1 MFAAFPRF
9 ADFRRFTHPAAFIVL
24 TFAAVFFVPPFSAQ
38 AAESAPSSPQTEQA
52 DADEPTPPQE
62 APPRRRVVLKA
73 PLATLRKSAD
83 ASPTPNAA
91 PFSAPELNATA
102 APLDDARPAP
112 PNATDATDAVPT
124 SPDATDAAFQTLL
137 GREIADYR
145 LQNGAGRYVFE
156 EELGELLILE
166 NAWLETVE
174 DAPEPELDA
183 LRSDLAERLRAEFGP
198 GFETV
203 ATKRYLFVHNVSDAY
218 VDWCARLFE
227 KVADAFDKYA
237 VKSKLPTT
245 ERVEPMVVVIFA
257 TQRQFFEYAARET
270 PSPDKLAAYYN
281 MQTNRVALYDLS
293 GAESN
298 RAAADDAEPERR
310 RRAFQETKEFL
321 SRPNAA
327 FNVATI
333 VHEAS
338 HQVAF
343 NRGLFLRTGPFPFWA
358 VEGLALTF
366 ETPNGRASQGGWNFT
381 GSFPK
386 NERLLER
393 FRQYAATTRQRDPLR
408 SLVTAQ
414 NIGDARADVEGFYSA
429 SWALFYY
436 LYKRRPNELAAYLRE
451 TAAKPA
457 FVAYPAADRIAD
469 FEKHFGDDW
478 EKLTENLLRFV
489 RRL

>member
-1 MFAAFPRF
+1 MFAASSRFAVFPRF
-9 ADFRRFTHPAAFIVL
+9 TQTAAFVVL
-24 TFAAVFFVPPFSAQ
+24 TLGAAACFLPLSAQ
-38 AAESAPSSPQTEQA
+38 AAENTPSSTQA
-52 DADEPTPPQE
+52 LEKTDDAVAPTKEP
-62 APPRRRVVLKA
+62 APRRRVVLKTPPSTFRA
-73 PLATLRKSAD
+73 NPQTPSAV
-83 ASPTPNAA
+83 
-91 PFSAPELNATA
+91 PFAAPELNATA
-102 APLDDARPAP
+102 APFDDVRPSV
-112 PNATDATDAVPT
+112 PNAA
-124 SPDATDAAFQTLL
+124 DAASRTLF

-145 LQNGAGRYVFE
+145 LQSGAGRYVFE

-166 NAWLETVE
+166 SDRLESVE
-174 DAPEPELDA
+174 EAPEPELDA
-183 LRSDLAERLRAEFGP
+183 LRSELSRRLRAEFGP

-203 ATKRYLFVHNVSDAY
+203 STERYLFVHNVSDGYAE
-218 VDWCARLFE
+218 WCARLFE
-227 KVADAFDKYA
+227 KVADAFDKFA
-237 VKSKLPTT
+237 AKSKLPTT
-245 ERVEPMVVVIFA
+245 ERVEPMIVVIFA
-257 TQRQFFEYAARET
+257 TQRQFFEYAAKET

-293 GAESN
+293 GGESS
-298 RAAADDAEPERR
+298 RDDAEPERR
-310 RRAFQETKEFL
+310 RRTFQETKEFL

-343 NRGLFLRTGPFPFWA
+343 NRGVFLRTGPFPFWA

-386 NERLLER
+386 NERQLER

-408 SLVTAQ
+408 SLVAAQ
-414 NIGDARADVEGFYSA
+414 NVGDARDDVEGFYAA

-457 FVAYPAADRIAD
+457 FVAYPAEDRIAD

-489 RRL
+489 RRQ

>member
-9 ADFRRFTHPAAFIVL
+9 ADVRRFTQTAAFAAL
-24 TFAAVFFVPPFSAQ
+24 TLAAVFFVPPLSAQ
-38 AAESAPSSPQTEQA
+38 GAEKTPSSPKALEETD
-52 DADEPTPPQE
+52 DAVPPKEPG
-62 APPRRRVVLKA
+62 PRRRVVLKA
-73 PLATLRKSAD
+73 PLATLRAKSQ
-83 ASPTPNAA
+83 TPNAP

-102 APLDDARPAP
+102 APSDDS
-112 PNATDATDAVPT
+112 DATDAVSAPA
-124 SPDATDAAFQTLL
+124 DATGVASRTLL

-145 LQNGAGRYVFE
+145 LQNGAGQYVLE
-156 EELGELLILE
+156 EELGELLVLE
-166 NAWLETVE
+166 NGWLESVE

-198 GFETV
+198 GFETL
-203 ATKRYLFVHNVSDAY
+203 ATERYLFVHNVSDAY
-218 VDWCARLFE
+218 ADWCARLFE
-227 KVADAFDKYA
+227 KVADAFEKFA
-237 VKSKLPTT
+237 AKSKLPTA

-293 GAESN
+293 GAESS
-298 RAAADDAEPERR
+298 RADDDAEPERR
-310 RRAFQETKEFL
+310 RRTFQETKEFL

-343 NRGLFLRTGPFPFWA
+343 NRGVFLRTGPFPFWA
-358 VEGLALTF
+358 VEGLALVF

-408 SLVTAQ
+408 SLVAAQ
-414 NIGDARADVEGFYSA
+414 NIGDARSDVEGFYAA

-451 TAAKPA
+451 TAAKPP
-457 FVAYPAADRIAD
+457 FVAYSAQDRIAD

-478 EKLTENLLRFV
+478 EKLTENLLRFI

>member
-1 MFAAFPRF
+1 MFAAFSRF
-9 ADFRRFTHPAAFIVL
+9 AVFRP
-24 TFAAVFFVPPFSAQ
+24 FAPLASFAVFTLGALLFVPPIFAQ
-38 AAESAPSSPQTEQA
+38 RAEETPSSPKTLET
-52 DADEPTPPQE
+52 DATVLQSQEPG
-62 APPRRRVVLKA
+62 PRRQVVLKA
-73 PLATLRKSAD
+73 PLATLRQS
-83 ASPTPNAA
+83 SPTTNAA
-91 PFSAPELNATA
+91 PFAAPELNASA
-102 APLDDARPAP
+102 APLDDAADSTPSA
-112 PNATDATDAVPT
+112 A
-124 SPDATDAAFQTLL
+124 DAASRTLF

-145 LQNGAGRYVFE
+145 LQSGAGRYVFE

-166 NAWLETVE
+166 NAWLESVA

-183 LRSDLAERLRAEFGP
+183 LRSELSERLRAEFGP

-203 ATKRYLFVHNVSDAY
+203 STERYLFVHNVSNAY

-227 KVADAFDKYA
+227 KVADAFDKFA
-237 VKSKLPTT
+237 AKSKLPTT
-245 ERVEPMVVVIFA
+245 KRVEPMVVVIFA

-293 GAESN
+293 GAESS
-298 RAAADDAEPERR
+298 RAAVADDAEPERR

-321 SRPNAA
+321 ARPNAA

-343 NRGLFLRTGPFPFWA
+343 NRGLFLRSGPLPFWA

-381 GSFPK
+381 GAFPK
-386 NERLLER
+386 NERQLER
-393 FRQYAATTRQRDPLR
+393 FRRYAATTRQRDPLR
-408 SLVTAQ
+408 SLVAAQ
-414 NIGDARADVEGFYSA
+414 NIGDARDDVEGFYAA

-457 FVAYPAADRIAD
+457 FVAYPAEDRIAD

-478 EKLTENLLRFV
+478 EKLTDALLRFV

>member
-408 SLVTAQ
+408 SLVAAQ

>member
-1 MFAAFPRF
+1 MFAAFSRF
-9 ADFRRFTHPAAFIVL
+9 ADFRRFPQTAAFIVL
-24 TFAAVFFVPPFSAQ
+24 TFAASLSLSFSAQ
-38 AAESAPSSPQTEQA
+38 AAEKAPSPPEAEKTDDVAVAESA
-52 DADEPTPPQE
+52 KEP
-62 APPRRRVVLKA
+62 APRRRVVLKA

-83 ASPTPNAA
+83 ESPTPSAA

-102 APLDDARPAP
+102 APLDDARPATSD
-112 PNATDATDAVPT
+112 ATDAVSTSTDATDAA
-124 SPDATDAAFQTLL
+124 SQTLL

-145 LQNGAGRYVFE
+145 LQNGGGRYVFE

-227 KVADAFDKYA
+227 KVADAFDKFA
-237 VKSKLPTT
+237 FKHKLPTT

-298 RAAADDAEPERR
+298 RAAVADDAEPERR

-408 SLVTAQ
+408 SLVAAQ
-414 NIGDARADVEGFYSA
+414 NIGDARDDVEGFYAA

>member
-9 ADFRRFTHPAAFIVL
+9 ADVRRFTQTAAL
-24 TFAAVFFVPPFSAQ
+24 TILTLGAVVCVPSFSAQ
-38 AAESAPSSPQTEQA
+38 GAFKTPPSTQALEKTADVDESAKKSA
-52 DADEPTPPQE
+52 
-62 APPRRRVVLKA
+62 PRRRVVLKA

-102 APLDDARPAP
+102 APLDDARS
-112 PNATDATDAVPT
+112 ATPDVTDAVPT
-124 SPDATDAAFQTLL
+124 SPDATGAASQTLL

-166 NAWLETVE
+166 NAWLESVE

-183 LRSDLAERLRAEFGP
+183 LRSELSRRLRAEFGP
-198 GFETV
+198 GFETFS
-203 ATKRYLFVHNVSDAY
+203 TERYLFVHNVSDAY

-227 KVADAFDKYA
+227 KVADAFDKFA
-237 VKSKLPTT
+237 AQRKLPTT
-245 ERVEPMVVVIFA
+245 KRVEPMVVVIFA

-293 GAESN
+293 GAESS
-298 RAAADDAEPERR
+298 RAAVADDAEPERR

-408 SLVTAQ
+408 SLVAAQ
-414 NIGDARADVEGFYSA
+414 NIGDARDDVEGFYAA

>member
-9 ADFRRFTHPAAFIVL
+9 AVLRRFPKTAAL
-24 TFAAVFFVPPFSAQ
+24 TILTLAAVVCALPRSAQ
-38 AAESAPSSPQTEQA
+38 AAEKTPSSTTTLEKTDVAPPSK
-52 DADEPTPPQE
+52 EPS
-62 APPRRRVVLKA
+62 PRRRVVLKA

-102 APLDDARPAP
+102 APLDVAA
-112 PNATDATDAVPT
+112 NATDAVPT
-124 SPDATDAAFQTLL
+124 ISNATDAASRTLL

-166 NAWLETVE
+166 NAWLESVE

-198 GFETV
+198 GFETLS
-203 ATKRYLFVHNVSDAY
+203 TERYLFVHNVSDAY

-237 VKSKLPTT
+237 VKSKLPTA

-293 GAESN
+293 GAESS
-298 RAAADDAEPERR
+298 RSAAVAADAEPERR

-393 FRQYAATTRQRDPLR
+393 FRRYAATTRQRDPLR
-408 SLVTAQ
+408 SLVAAQ
-414 NIGDARADVEGFYSA
+414 NIGDAREDVEGFYAA

-451 TAAKPA
+451 TAAKPP

>member
-9 ADFRRFTHPAAFIVL
+9 ADFRRFTQTAAFTAL
-24 TFAAVFFVPPFSAQ
+24 ALSAVACVPPFSAQ
-38 AAESAPSSPQTEQA
+38 GAEKTPSSTQAPEKTA
-52 DADEPTPPQE
+52 DAVPPKEP
-62 APPRRRVVLKA
+62 APRRRVVLKA
-73 PLATLRKSAD
+73 PLATFRQ
-83 ASPTPNAA
+83 SPQTPNAA
-91 PFSAPELNATA
+91 PFAAPELNATA
-102 APLDDARPAP
+102 APLDDA
-112 PNATDATDAVPT
+112 DATDAVSNP
-124 SPDATDAAFQTLL
+124 ADAAGAASQTLL

-156 EELGELLILE
+156 EELGELLFLKS
-166 NAWLETVE
+166 AWLETVE

-183 LRSDLAERLRAEFGP
+183 LRSNLAERLRAEFGP

-203 ATKRYLFVHNVSDAY
+203 STERYLFIHNVSDAY

-227 KVADAFDKYA
+227 KVADAFEKFA
-237 VKSKLPTT
+237 VKNKLPTT

-281 MQTNRVALYDLS
+281 MRTNRVALYDLS
-293 GAESN
+293 GAESS
-298 RAAADDAEPERR
+298 RAADDAEPERR
-310 RRAFQETKEFL
+310 RRTFQETKEFL

-343 NRGLFLRTGPFPFWA
+343 NRGLFLRTGPLPFWA

-386 NERLLER
+386 NERQLER

-408 SLVTAQ
+408 SLVAAQ
-414 NIGDARADVEGFYSA
+414 NIGDARDDVEGFYAA

-451 TAAKPA
+451 TSAKPP
-457 FVAYPAADRIAD
+457 FVAYPAEDRIVD

>member
-1 MFAAFPRF
+1 MFAAFPRL
-9 ADFRRFTHPAAFIVL
+9 ADFRRFPQTAAFIVL
-24 TFAAVFFVPPFSAQ
+24 TFAAVSCVPSTSAQ
-38 AAESAPSSPQTEQA
+38 TAEDAPASTQAEKTDAVAESTKAPA
-52 DADEPTPPQE
+52 
-62 APPRRRVVLKA
+62 PRRRVVLKA
-73 PLATLRKSAD
+73 PLATLRAKPS
-83 ASPTPNAA
+83 TPNAA

-112 PNATDATDAVPT
+112 SDATGAVPT
-124 SPDATDAAFQTLL
+124 SPDATGAASRTLL

-166 NAWLETVE
+166 NAWLESVE

-198 GFETV
+198 GFETLS
-203 ATKRYLFVHNVSDAY
+203 TERYLFVHNVSDAY

-298 RAAADDAEPERR
+298 RADDAEPERR

-393 FRQYAATTRQRDPLR
+393 FRRYAATTRQRDPLR
-408 SLVTAQ
+408 SLVAAQ
-414 NIGDARADVEGFYSA
+414 NIGDARDDVEGFYAA

-451 TAAKPA
+451 TAAKPP

-469 FEKHFGDDW
+469 FEKYFGDDW

>member
-9 ADFRRFTHPAAFIVL
+9 AVFRRLTQTAAFIVL
-24 TFAAVFFVPPFSAQ
+24 TFGAAVCSLPFSAQ
-38 AAESAPSSPQTEQA
+38 AADQTPSSSQA
-52 DADEPTPPQE
+52 KKNDADEPTSTE
-62 APPRRRVVLKA
+62 KAPPRRRVVLKA
-73 PLATLRKSAD
+73 PLATLRKPAD

-102 APLDDARPAP
+102 APLDDARS
-112 PNATDATDAVPT
+112 DATDVVPT
-124 SPDATDAAFQTLL
+124 PPDAIDAASRTLF

-145 LQNGAGRYVFE
+145 LQNGSGRYVFE

-166 NAWLETVE
+166 SAWLETVE
-174 DAPEPELDA
+174 DAQEPELEA

-198 GFETV
+198 GFETLS
-203 ATKRYLFVHNVSDAY
+203 TERYLFVHNVSDAY

-227 KVADAFDKYA
+227 KVADAFEKYA

-281 MQTNRVALYDLS
+281 MRTNRVALYDLS
-293 GAESN
+293 GAESS
-298 RAAADDAEPERR
+298 RAVVADEDAEPERR

-343 NRGLFLRTGPFPFWA
+343 NRGLFLRSGPLPFWA

-386 NERLLER
+386 NERQLVA
-393 FRQYAATTRQRDPLR
+393 FRRYASTTRQRDPLR
-408 SLVTAQ
+408 SLVAAQ
-414 NIGDARADVEGFYSA
+414 NIGDARDDVEGFYAA

>member
-9 ADFRRFTHPAAFIVL
+9 ADFRRFTQTAAFIVL
-24 TFAAVFFVPPFSAQ
+24 TFAAAVLSLSFSAQ
-38 AAESAPSSPQTEQA
+38 AAENAPLSPQTEKA

-83 ASPTPNAA
+83 ASQTPDAA

-102 APLDDARPAP
+102 APS
-112 PNATDATDAVPT
+112 DATDAV
-124 SPDATDAAFQTLL
+124 SAPDAPTDASSQTLL

-145 LQNGAGRYVFE
+145 LQNDAGRYVFE

-183 LRSDLAERLRAEFGP
+183 LRSNLAERLRAEFGP

-203 ATKRYLFVHNVSDAY
+203 STKRYLFVHNVSDAY

-227 KVADAFDKYA
+227 KVADAFDKFA
-237 VKSKLPTT
+237 FKHKLPTT

-293 GAESN
+293 GAESS
-298 RAAADDAEPERR
+298 RAVVADDAEPERR
-310 RRAFQETKEFL
+310 RRTFQETKEFL

-343 NRGLFLRTGPFPFWA
+343 NCGLFLRSGPFPFWA

-393 FRQYAATTRQRDPLR
+393 FRRYAATTRQRDPLR
-408 SLVTAQ
+408 SLVAAQ
-414 NIGDARADVEGFYSA
+414 NIGDARDDVEGFYAA

-457 FVAYPAADRIAD
+457 FVAYPATDRIAD

>member
-9 ADFRRFTHPAAFIVL
+9 AVLRRFIQTAAFTAL
-24 TFAAVFFVPPFSAQ
+24 TLGAAVCVPSFSAQ
-38 AAESAPSSPQTEQA
+38 AAEKTPSSTQA
-52 DADEPTPPQE
+52 LEKNADLDDAESTK
-62 APPRRRVVLKA
+62 APAPRRRVVLKA
-73 PLATLRKSAD
+73 PLATLRAKPS
-83 ASPTPNAA
+83 TPNPA

-112 PNATDATDAVPT
+112 SDVTDAVPT
-124 SPDATDAAFQTLL
+124 SPDATGAASRTLL

-166 NAWLETVE
+166 NAWLESVE

-198 GFETV
+198 GFETLS
-203 ATKRYLFVHNVSDAY
+203 TERYLFVHNVSDAY

-293 GAESN
+293 GAESS
-298 RAAADDAEPERR
+298 RSAAVAADAEPERR

-393 FRQYAATTRQRDPLR
+393 FRRYAATTRQRDPLR
-408 SLVTAQ
+408 SLVAAQ
-414 NIGDARADVEGFYSA
+414 NIGDARDDVEGFYAA

-451 TAAKPA
+451 TAAKPP
-457 FVAYPAADRIAD
+457 FVAYPASDRIAD

>member
-9 ADFRRFTHPAAFIVL
+9 ADFRPITRTAALAVLTGAAAFCAL
-24 TFAAVFFVPPFSAQ
+24 PPASRAADKTPPPVATETVEPV
-38 AAESAPSSPQTEQA
+38 ATVETTETVKPVESAK
-52 DADEPTPPQE
+52 EPG
-62 APPRRRVVLKA
+62 PRRRVVLKA
-73 PLATLRKSAD
+73 PLASSTPPA
-83 ASPTPNAA
+83 ASFA
-91 PFSAPELNATA
+91 APELNAPA
-102 APLDDARPAP
+102 A
-112 PNATDATDAVPT
+112 
-124 SPDATDAAFQTLL
+124 PDATGAAANPADAIGAVPQTFL

-166 NAWLETVE
+166 NDRIESVE
-174 DAPEPELDA
+174 DAPEPDVDA
-183 LRSDLAERLRAEFGP
+183 LRSALAERLRAEFGP
-198 GFETV
+198 GFETL
-203 ATKRYLFVHNVSDAY
+203 ATERYLFVHNVSDAY

-227 KVADAFDKYA
+227 KVADAFDKFA
-237 VKSKLPTT
+237 AQRKLPTT
-245 ERVEPMVVVIFA
+245 KRVEPMVVVIFA
-257 TQRQFFEYAARET
+257 TQRQFFEYAAKET

-281 MQTNRVALYDLS
+281 IQTNRVALYDLS
-293 GAESN
+293 GAESS
-298 RAAADDAEPERR
+298 RDDAEPERR
-310 RRAFQETKEFL
+310 RRTFQETKEFL

-343 NRGLFLRTGPFPFWA
+343 NRGVFLRTGPFPFWA
-358 VEGLALTF
+358 VEGLALVF

-386 NERLLER
+386 NERQLER
-393 FRQYAATTRQRDPLR
+393 FRRYAATTRQRDPLR
-408 SLVTAQ
+408 SLVAAQ
-414 NIGDARADVEGFYSA
+414 NIGDARDDVEGFYAA

-451 TAAKPA
+451 TAAKPP
-457 FVAYPAADRIAD
+457 FVAYPTADRIAD

-478 EKLTENLLRFV
+478 EKLSENLLRFV

>member
-1 MFAAFPRF
+1 MFAAFSRF
-9 ADFRRFTHPAAFIVL
+9 VVLRRFTQTAALSAL
-24 TFAAVFFVPPFSAQ
+24 TLGAVFFVPSFSASG
-38 AAESAPSSPQTEQA
+38 AEKTPSSPQAREKTD
-52 DADEPTPPQE
+52 DALSPKEPN
-62 APPRRRVVLKA
+62 PRRRVVLKA
-73 PLATLRKSAD
+73 PLATLRQS
-83 ASPTPNAA
+83 SRTPNAA
-91 PFSAPELNATA
+91 PFAAPELNASA
-102 APLDDARPAP
+102 APFDDAGAAVSVSQ
-112 PNATDATDAVPT
+112 NA
-124 SPDATDAAFQTLL
+124 SDAASRTLL
-137 GREIADYR
+137 GREIGDYR
-145 LQNGAGRYVFE
+145 LQSGGGRYVFE
-156 EELGELLILE
+156 EELGELLVLE
-166 NAWLETVE
+166 NGWLESVE
-174 DAPEPELDA
+174 DAPEPDVDA
-183 LRSDLAERLRAEFGP
+183 LRSELSERLLAEFGP
-198 GFETV
+198 GFETLS
-203 ATKRYLFVHNVSDAY
+203 TERYLFVHNVSDAY

-227 KVADAFDKYA
+227 KVADAFDKFA

-245 ERVEPMVVVIFA
+245 KRVEPMVVVIFA

-293 GAESN
+293 GAESS
-298 RAAADDAEPERR
+298 RADANDDAEPERR
-310 RRAFQETKEFL
+310 RRTFQETKEFL
-321 SRPNAA
+321 ARPNAA

-343 NRGLFLRTGPFPFWA
+343 NRGVFLRTGPFPFWA
-358 VEGLALTF
+358 VEGLALVF

-386 NERLLER
+386 NERQLER

-408 SLVTAQ
+408 SLVAAP
-414 NIGDARADVEGFYSA
+414 NVGAAGSDVEGFYAA

-451 TAAKPA
+451 TSAKPA
-457 FVAYPAADRIAD
+457 FVAYPAEDRIAD

-478 EKLTENLLRFV
+478 EKLTDAVLRFV

>member
-1 MFAAFPRF
+1 GAVAVCFLSPNAAQGAEKTPEPTQALEET
-9 ADFRRFTHPAAFIVL
+9 ADA
-24 TFAAVFFVPPFSAQ
+24 VPPK
-38 AAESAPSSPQTEQA
+38 
-52 DADEPTPPQE
+52 EP
-62 APPRRRVVLKA
+62 APRRQVVLKA
-73 PLATLRKSAD
+73 PLATLRKSPD
-83 ASPTPNAA
+83 VPS
-91 PFSAPELNATA
+91 FSAPELNATA
-102 APLDDARPAP
+102 APLDAADATGATPTSR
-112 PNATDATDAVPT
+112 NATG
-124 SPDATDAAFQTLL
+124 AASQTLF

-166 NAWLETVE
+166 NAWLESVE

-183 LRSDLAERLRAEFGP
+183 LRSDLAKRLRAEFGS
-198 GFETV
+198 GFETLS
-203 ATKRYLFVHNVSDAY
+203 TERYLFIHNVSDAY
-218 VDWCARLFE
+218 ADWCARLFE
-227 KVADAFDKYA
+227 KVADAFEKYA
-237 VKSKLPTT
+237 AKSKLPTT
-245 ERVEPMVVVIFA
+245 KRVEPMVVVIFA

-293 GAESN
+293 SAESN
-298 RAAADDAEPERR
+298 RDEAEPERR
-310 RRAFQETKEFL
+310 RRTFQETKEFL

-343 NRGLFLRTGPFPFWA
+343 NRGVFLRTGPFPFWA

-386 NERLLER
+386 NERQLER
-393 FRQYAATTRQRDPLR
+393 FRQYASTTRQRDPLR
-408 SLVTAQ
+408 SLVAAQ
-414 NIGDARADVEGFYSA
+414 NIGDARDDVEGFYAA

-451 TAAKPA
+451 TAAKPP
-457 FVAYPAADRIAD
+457 FVAYPAEDRIAD
-469 FEKHFGDDW
+469 FEKHFGNDW

>member
-1 MFAAFPRF
+1 MFAAFSRF
-9 ADFRRFTHPAAFIVL
+9 AVLRRFARTAALAAL
-24 TFAAVFFVPPFSAQ
+24 TFGVVFFVPSFSASGD
-38 AAESAPSSPQTEQA
+38 EKTPTSTKTFETDAPLLPSN
-52 DADEPTPPQE
+52 EPG
-62 APPRRRVVLKA
+62 PRRQVVLKA

-83 ASPTPNAA
+83 ASQTPNAA
-91 PFSAPELNATA
+91 PFAAPELNASA
-102 APLDDARPAP
+102 APLDDAI
-112 PNATDATDAVPT
+112 DANSTP
-124 SPDATDAAFQTLL
+124 SDAADVASRTLL

-145 LQNGAGRYVFE
+145 LQSGAGRYVFE

-166 NAWLETVE
+166 NAWLESVE

-183 LRSDLAERLRAEFGP
+183 LRSDLAKRLRAEFGP
-198 GFETV
+198 GFETL
-203 ATKRYLFVHNVSDAY
+203 ATERYLFVHNVSDAY

-227 KVADAFDKYA
+227 KVADAFDKFA

-293 GAESN
+293 GAESS
-298 RAAADDAEPERR
+298 RAADADEPERR

-408 SLVTAQ
+408 SLVAAQ
-414 NIGDARADVEGFYSA
+414 NIGDARDDVEGFYAA

-478 EKLTENLLRFV
+478 EKLTDNLLRFI

>member
-1 MFAAFPRF
+1 MFAAFSRF
-9 ADFRRFTHPAAFIVL
+9 TVLRRFTQTAAFTVWTL
-24 TFAAVFFVPPFSAQ
+24 GAAACFLPFSAQ
-38 AAESAPSSPQTEQA
+38 AAEKTPSSTQA
-52 DADEPTPPQE
+52 LEKTDETDVAQPPKE
-62 APPRRRVVLKA
+62 PAPRRRVVLKA
-73 PLATLRKSAD
+73 PLAPSRRSSD
-83 ASPTPNAA
+83 
-91 PFSAPELNATA
+91 APELNATA
-102 APLDDARPAP
+102 APLDDATDAVFQSD
-112 PNATDATDAVPT
+112 DATDVA
-124 SPDATDAAFQTLL
+124 SRTLL

-145 LQNGAGRYVFE
+145 LQSGAGRYVFE

-166 NAWLETVE
+166 NDRLESVE
-174 DAPEPELDA
+174 EAPEPELDA
-183 LRSDLAERLRAEFGP
+183 LRSELSRRLRAEFGP
-198 GFETV
+198 GFETIS
-203 ATKRYLFVHNVSDAY
+203 TERYLFVHNVSDGYAE
-218 VDWCARLFE
+218 WCARLFE
-227 KVADAFDKYA
+227 KVADAFDKFA
-237 VKSKLPTT
+237 AKSKLPTT
-245 ERVEPMVVVIFA
+245 KRVEPMIVVIFA
-257 TQRQFFEYAARET
+257 TQRQFFEYAAKET

-293 GAESN
+293 GGESN
-298 RAAADDAEPERR
+298 RDDAEPERR
-310 RRAFQETKEFL
+310 RRTFQETKEFL

-366 ETPNGRASQGGWNFT
+366 ETPNGRASQGGWNFA

-386 NERLLER
+386 NERQLER

-408 SLVTAQ
+408 SLVAAQ
-414 NIGDARADVEGFYSA
+414 NIGDARDDVAGFYAA

-457 FVAYPAADRIAD
+457 FVAYPAEDRIAD

-489 RRL
+489 RRQ

>member
-1 MFAAFPRF
+1 MFAAFPRL
-9 ADFRRFTHPAAFIVL
+9 ADFRRFPQTAAFIVL
-24 TFAAVFFVPPFSAQ
+24 TFSAAFFSLPFSAQ
-38 AAESAPSSPQTEQA
+38 AVDKTPSSTKA
-52 DADEPTPPQE
+52 KKTDDVAAEPAPPP
-62 APPRRRVVLKA
+62 PPRRRVLLKA
-73 PLATLRKSAD
+73 PLATLRKSPAA
-83 ASPTPNAA
+83 ASQTPNAP

-102 APLDDARPAP
+102 APLDDDARS
-112 PNATDATDAVPT
+112 DATDAVPA
-124 SPDATDAAFQTLL
+124 PADPTDAASRTLF

-145 LQNGAGRYVFE
+145 LQNGAGRYVVE

-166 NAWLETVE
+166 NAWLESVE

-203 ATKRYLFVHNVSDAY
+203 ATERYLFVHNVSDAY

-227 KVADAFDKYA
+227 KVADAFDKFA
-237 VKSKLPTT
+237 AKSKLPTT
-245 ERVEPMVVVIFA
+245 ERVEPMIVVIFA

-293 GAESN
+293 GAESS
-298 RAAADDAEPERR
+298 RSAVADEDAEPERR

-343 NRGLFLRTGPFPFWA
+343 NRGLFLRSGPLPFWA

-366 ETPNGRASQGGWNFT
+366 ETPNGRATQDGWNFT

-386 NERLLER
+386 NERQLER
-393 FRQYAATTRQRDPLR
+393 FRRYAATTRQRDPLR
-408 SLVTAQ
+408 SLVAAQ
-414 NIGDARADVEGFYSA
+414 NIGDARDDVEGFYAA

-451 TAAKPA
+451 TAAKPP
-457 FVAYPAADRIAD
+457 FVAYPTADRIAD

>member
-1 MFAAFPRF
+1 MFAAFPRL
-9 ADFRRFTHPAAFIVL
+9 ADFRRFPQTAAFIVL
-24 TFAAVFFVPPFSAQ
+24 TFAAVSCVPSTSAQ
-38 AAESAPSSPQTEQA
+38 TAEDAPSSTQA
-52 DADEPTPPQE
+52 EKTVGVAESSKEP
-62 APPRRRVVLKA
+62 APRRRVVLKA
-73 PLATLRKSAD
+73 PLATLRQSPD

-102 APLDDARPAP
+102 APLDDVRPAT
-112 PNATDATDAVPT
+112 PNATDAVPT
-124 SPDATDAAFQTLL
+124 PPDATGAASRTLL

-166 NAWLETVE
+166 NAWLESVE

-183 LRSDLAERLRAEFGP
+183 LRSDLAKRLRAEFGP
-198 GFETV
+198 GFETLS
-203 ATKRYLFVHNVSDAY
+203 TERYLFVHNVSDAY

-293 GAESN
+293 GAESS
-298 RAAADDAEPERR
+298 RSAAVADDAEPERR

-408 SLVTAQ
+408 SLVAAQ
-414 NIGDARADVEGFYSA
+414 NIGDARDDVEGFYAA